1 MKSLLLIAGLIFH
14 IAAFSNN
21 PSDENKSNKLL
32 AAKTE
37 LKNLFDA
44 SKPATKG
51 TVVAIIEFDSEGNG
65 TIKEINS
72 SDESL
77 RLLVEKKIESKS
89 FRNIK
94 NETIR
99 LAVDFRK

>member
-1 MKSLLLIAGLIFH
+1 
-14 IAAFSNN
+14 
-21 PSDENKSNKLL
+21 
-32 AAKTE
+32 

-44 SKPATKG
+44 SKPLTNG
-51 TVVAIIEFDSEGNG
+51 TVVAIIEFDAEGKG
-65 TIKEINS
+65 TIKEIDS

>member
-1 MKSLLLIAGLIFH
+1 MKSLLLIAGLLFQ

-21 PSDENKSNKLL
+21 PSDEKKSNKFL
-32 AAKTE
+32 AAKRE
-37 LKNLFDA
+37 FNNLFDS
-44 SKPATKG
+44 SKPSTKG
-51 TVVAIIEFDSEGNG
+51 TVVAIIEFDAQGKG
-65 TIKEINS
+65 IIQEINS

-77 RLLVEKKIESKS
+77 RQLVEKKIDSKS

>member
-1 MKSLLLIAGLIFH
+1 MKSLLLIAGLLIH
-14 IAAFSNN
+14 VAAFSNKA
-21 PSDENKSNKLL
+21 SDEKKSNKLQ

-44 SKPATKG
+44 SKPSTKG
-51 TVVAIIEFDSEGNG
+51 TVVAIIEFDAEGNG
-65 TIKEINS
+65 TIKEIDS

>member
-1 MKSLLLIAGLIFH
+1 MKSLFLLSVLLFSV
-14 IAAFSNN
+14 AAFSNN
-21 PSDENKSNKLL
+21 PSDGGKSSKLQ
-32 AAKTE
+32 AAKSE
-37 LKNLFDA
+37 MKNLFDA

-51 TVVAIIEFDSEGNG
+51 TVIALIEFDESGKG

-72 SDESL
+72 SDDSL
-77 RLLVEKKIESKS
+77 RLLAEKKISSKT

>member
-1 MKSLLLIAGLIFH
+1 MKSLLLITALFFNV
-14 IAAFSNN
+14 AAFSNEV
-21 PSDENKSNKLL
+21 SDEKKSNKLQ

-37 LKNLFDA
+37 LKSLFDA
-44 SKPATKG
+44 SKPFTKG
-51 TVVAIIEFDSEGNG
+51 TVVALIEFDTEGKG
-65 TIKEINS
+65 TIKEIDS

-77 RLLVEKKIESKS
+77 RLLVEKKIASKS

>member
-1 MKSLLLIAGLIFH
+1 MKSLLLITALLFNV
-14 IAAFSNN
+14 AAFSNEL
-21 PSDENKSNKLL
+21 SDEIKSNKLQ

-37 LKNLFDA
+37 LKSLFDA
-44 SKPATKG
+44 SKPSTKG
-51 TVVAIIEFDSEGNG
+51 TVVAIIEFNAEGNG
-65 TIKEINS
+65 SIKEINS

>member
-1 MKSLLLIAGLIFH
+1 MKSLLLITALLFNV
-14 IAAFSNN
+14 AAFSNEV
-21 PSDENKSNKLL
+21 SDEKKSNKLQ

-37 LKNLFDA
+37 LKNLFDS
-44 SKPATKG
+44 SKPFTKG
-51 TVVAIIEFDSEGNG
+51 TVVAIIEFDVDGNG
-65 TIKEINS
+65 TIKEIDS

-77 RLLVEKKIESKS
+77 RLLVEKKIQSKS